1 MTPPDDEPQQPAQ
14 YDPHHPS
21 GYPGDLEAD
30 VVLRDGATA
39 HLRPIAPADA
49 DLMVAF
55 YARVSEQSKYYRFF
69 APYPQLSDRDVARF
83 TQVDYHDR
91 LALIVTVGDEMI
103 GVGRYERTGRR
114 TAEVAFLIEDAHQG
128 RGLGQLLLEHLAQA
142 ARENGIARFVA
153 EVLPDNRKMITVFT
167 EAGYKV
173 AREFEDGVIVVEFD
187 IAPTDTSFGV
197 MQAREQRSEALSIA
211 RLLTPSSVALI
222 GASRRE
228 GTIGNALLRNLRD
241 GGFPGRL
248 YAVNTDTK
256 ADEIEGVPAYPTI
269 REVEDTVDLAVV
281 AVRAEMVADVILD
294 CAAKGVRGLVVIS
307 SGFAEIGDEGR
318 KRQRYLV
325 GLARSYG
332 MRVIGP
338 NALGVIN
345 TAPGVELNATLSPV
359 MPSRGRVAFF
369 CQSGALGVPILADM
383 AGRGLG
389 LSSFVSAGN
398 RADVSG
404 NDLMQYWYS
413 DEATE
418 VVLLYLESLGNPR
431 KFSRVSRRLAG
442 RKPVVA
448 LKSGRATQGVP
459 VGQMVRRSQLPPASI
474 ESMFRQSGL
483 IRVDTTGEL
492 FDVAQLLA
500 HQPLPKGRR
509 VAIVSNSD
517 ALTLLALDTMASCGL
532 EVAGEPR
539 NLSADATAADF
550 GAALSEVFGDDRV
563 HSIVVIYTPPVQSN
577 GAEVAQV
584 LAAAAAGSKKPV
596 VSTFLASRSVP
607 AELRVPDADG
617 GAARGS
623 IPSFLNP
630 QYAVGA
636 LAKATQ
642 YAEWRRRSVSRI
654 PDLPEI
660 DTAGAEDFVA
670 EYLQRHPSGA
680 DLEDADR
687 HRLLSF
693 YGIPVL
699 PAFPVLSAD
708 EAVARAA
715 DLGYEVIL
723 KATAEQWRMRPDLA
737 DIWRHIHDEDDMR
750 AAWAEMTQMF
760 GVASDPARAQFVVQ
774 KMAPPGVPVV
784 ISALEDVSFGP
795 VVTFGLTGVA
805 TDLLGDRSYR
815 MPPLTTRDAAEMVR
829 EVRAAPLLYGYR
841 GSDPVDIPA
850 IEALLHRVSRL
861 TLDLEEVVRL
871 DLRSVL
877 AAAQGA
883 TVLDTSI
890 RIAPN
895 EKPRQDTS
903 ARRLT

>member
-1 MTPPDDEPQQPAQ
+1 MPDQ
-14 YDPHHPS
+14 YDHELPD
-21 GYPGDLEAD
+21 GYPADYEAD

-39 HLRPIAPADA
+39 HLRPITPDDD
-49 DLMVAF
+49 DLLVAF

-69 APYPQLSDRDVARF
+69 APYPELSERDVARF
-83 TQVDYHDR
+83 TQVDYRQR

-103 GVGRYERTGRR
+103 GVGRYEGTGRS

-142 ARENGIARFVA
+142 ARENGIHRFVA

-173 AREFEDGVIVVEFD
+173 AREFEDGVIMVEFD

-211 RLLTPSSVALI
+211 RLLTPGSVAVI

-281 AVRAEMVADVILD
+281 AVKAEMVADVVLD
-294 CAAKGVRGLVVIS
+294 CAAKGVRGLVVVS

-318 KRQRYLV
+318 QRQRYLV

-338 NALGVIN
+338 NALGLIN
-345 TAPGVELNATLSPV
+345 TAAGVSLNATLSPL
-359 MPSRGRVAFF
+359 MPSKGRVAFF

-383 AGRGLG
+383 VGRGLG

-459 VGQMVRRSQLPPASI
+459 VGQMIRRSQLPPATI
-474 ESMFRQSGL
+474 EAMFRQSGL
-483 IRVDTTGEL
+483 IGVDTTGEL

-517 ALTLLALDTMASCGL
+517 ALTLLALDSMASCGL

-539 NLSADATAADF
+539 NLRADATPSDF
-550 GAALSEVFGDDRV
+550 GLALSEVFSDEKV
-563 HSIVVIYTPPVQSN
+563 HSVVVIYTPPVQSS
-577 GAEVAQV
+577 GGEIAQV
-584 LAAAAAGSKKPV
+584 LAAAAADSDKPV

-607 AELRVPDADG
+607 EELRVPDEDG

-642 YAEWRRRSVSRI
+642 YAEWRRRSDSRI
-654 PDLPEI
+654 PDLPDI

-670 EYLQRHPSGA
+670 EYLQRHPSGR
-680 DLEDADR
+680 DLDEADR
-687 HRLLSF
+687 QRLLSF
-693 YGIPVL
+693 YGISVL

-715 DLGYEVIL
+715 DLGFEVIL

-750 AAWAEMTQMF
+750 AAWAEMTRTF
-760 GVASDPARAQFVVQ
+760 GVAADPGRAQFVVQ

-784 ISALEDVSFGP
+784 ISTIEDVSFGP
-795 VVTFGLTGVA
+795 VVTFGLSGVA

-829 EVRAAPLLYGYR
+829 EVKAAPLLYGYR
-841 GSDPVDIPA
+841 GSDPVDISA
-850 IEALLHRVSRL
+850 IEDLLHRVSRL

-877 AAAQGA
+877 VSAKGT
-883 TVLDTSI
+883 TVLDTRV

-895 EKPRQDTS
+895 EKPRQDTP

>member
-1 MTPPDDEPQQPAQ
+1 M
-14 YDPHHPS
+14 
-21 GYPGDLEAD
+21 
-30 VVLRDGATA
+30 
-39 HLRPIAPADA
+39 
-49 DLMVAF
+49 
-55 YARVSEQSKYYRFF
+55 
-69 APYPQLSDRDVARF
+69 
-83 TQVDYHDR
+83 
-91 LALIVTVGDEMI
+91 
-103 GVGRYERTGRR
+103 
-114 TAEVAFLIEDAHQG
+114 
-128 RGLGQLLLEHLAQA
+128 
-142 ARENGIARFVA
+142 
-153 EVLPDNRKMITVFT
+153 
-167 EAGYKV
+167 
-173 AREFEDGVIVVEFD
+173 
-187 IAPTDTSFGV
+187 
-197 MQAREQRSEALSIA
+197 
-211 RLLTPSSVALI
+211 
-222 GASRRE
+222 
-228 GTIGNALLRNLRD
+228 
-241 GGFPGRL
+241 
-248 YAVNTDTK
+248 
-256 ADEIEGVPAYPTI
+256 
-269 REVEDTVDLAVV
+269 
-281 AVRAEMVADVILD
+281 
-294 CAAKGVRGLVVIS
+294 
-307 SGFAEIGDEGR
+307 
-318 KRQRYLV
+318 
-325 GLARSYG
+325 
-332 MRVIGP
+332 
-338 NALGVIN
+338 
-345 TAPGVELNATLSPV
+345 
-359 MPSRGRVAFF
+359 
-369 CQSGALGVPILADM
+369 
-383 AGRGLG
+383 
-389 LSSFVSAGN
+389 
-398 RADVSG
+398 
-404 NDLMQYWYS
+404 
-413 DEATE
+413 
-418 VVLLYLESLGNPR
+418 
-431 KFSRVSRRLAG
+431 
-442 RKPVVA
+442 VA
-448 LKSGRATQGVP
+448 LKSGRTTQGVP

-517 ALTLLALDTMASCGL
+517 ALTLLALDTMAGCGL

-550 GAALSEVFGDDRV
+550 GAALSEVFADDRV

-642 YAEWRRRSVSRI
+642 YAEWRRRSDSRI
-654 PDLPEI
+654 PDLPDI

-687 HRLLSF
+687 QRLLSF

-750 AAWAEMTQMF
+750 AAWAEMTQTF

-795 VVTFGLTGVA
+795 VVTFGLSGVA

-850 IEALLHRVSRL
+850 IEDLLHRVSRL

-877 AAAQGA
+877 VAAQGA

-895 EKPRQDTS
+895 EKPRQDTP

>member
-1 MTPPDDEPQQPAQ
+1 M
-14 YDPHHPS
+14 
-21 GYPGDLEAD
+21 
-30 VVLRDGATA
+30 
-39 HLRPIAPADA
+39 
-49 DLMVAF
+49 
-55 YARVSEQSKYYRFF
+55 
-69 APYPQLSDRDVARF
+69 
-83 TQVDYHDR
+83 
-91 LALIVTVGDEMI
+91 
-103 GVGRYERTGRR
+103 
-114 TAEVAFLIEDAHQG
+114 
-128 RGLGQLLLEHLAQA
+128 
-142 ARENGIARFVA
+142 
-153 EVLPDNRKMITVFT
+153 
-167 EAGYKV
+167 
-173 AREFEDGVIVVEFD
+173 
-187 IAPTDTSFGV
+187 
-197 MQAREQRSEALSIA
+197 
-211 RLLTPSSVALI
+211 
-222 GASRRE
+222 
-228 GTIGNALLRNLRD
+228 
-241 GGFPGRL
+241 
-248 YAVNTDTK
+248 
-256 ADEIEGVPAYPTI
+256 
-269 REVEDTVDLAVV
+269 
-281 AVRAEMVADVILD
+281 
-294 CAAKGVRGLVVIS
+294 
-307 SGFAEIGDEGR
+307 
-318 KRQRYLV
+318 
-325 GLARSYG
+325 
-332 MRVIGP
+332 
-338 NALGVIN
+338 
-345 TAPGVELNATLSPV
+345 
-359 MPSRGRVAFF
+359 
-369 CQSGALGVPILADM
+369 PILADM

-550 GAALSEVFGDDRV
+550 GAALSEVFADDRV

-642 YAEWRRRSVSRI
+642 YAEWRRRSDSRI

-750 AAWAEMTQMF
+750 AAWAEMTQTF

-795 VVTFGLTGVA
+795 VVTFGLSGVA

-841 GSDPVDIPA
+841 GSDPWTSP
-850 IEALLHRVSRL
+850 RSR
-861 TLDLEEVVRL
+861 TCCTA
-871 DLRSVL
+871 SP
-877 AAAQGA
+877 G
-883 TVLDTSI
+883 
-890 RIAPN
+890 
-895 EKPRQDTS
+895 
-903 ARRLT
+903 

>member
-1 MTPPDDEPQQPAQ
+1 MTQQPAQ
-14 YDPHHPS
+14 YGPHHPA
-21 GYPGDLEAD
+21 GYPAELEAD

-39 HLRPIAPADA
+39 HLRPITPADA
-49 DLMVAF
+49 DLLVAF

-91 LALIVTVGDEMI
+91 SALIVTVGSEMI
-103 GVGRYERTGRR
+103 GVGRYERTGQR

-173 AREFEDGVIVVEFD
+173 MREFEDGVIMVEFD

-211 RLLTPSSVALI
+211 RLLAPSSVAVI

-241 GGFPGRL
+241 GGFTGRL
-248 YAVNTDTK
+248 YAVNTDTE

-269 REVEDTVDLAVV
+269 RDVDDTVDLAVV
-281 AVRAEMVADVILD
+281 AVRADMVADVVVD
-294 CAAKGVRGLVVIS
+294 CAAKGVRGLVVVS

-318 KRQRYLV
+318 KRQRYLA

-338 NALGVIN
+338 NALGLIN
-345 TAPGVELNATLSPV
+345 TAAGVSLNATLSPV

-383 AGRGLG
+383 VGRGLG
-389 LSSFVSAGN
+389 LSTFVSAGN

-404 NDLMQYWYS
+404 NDLMQFWYS
-413 DEATE
+413 DESTE

-459 VGQMVRRSQLPPASI
+459 LGQMVRRSQLPAATV

-483 IRVDTTGEL
+483 IGVDTTGEL

-517 ALTLLALDTMASCGL
+517 ALTLLALDTMAGCGL
-532 EVAGEPR
+532 DVAGEPR
-539 NLSADATAADF
+539 NLSPDATAEDF
-550 GAALSEVFGDDRV
+550 GAALSEVFADEKVDSV
-563 HSIVVIYTPPVQSN
+563 VVIYTPPVQAN

-584 LAAAAAGSKKPV
+584 VAAAAAGSDKPV

-607 AELRVPDADG
+607 EALRVPDADG

-642 YAEWRRRSVSRI
+642 YGEWRRRSDSRI
-654 PDLPEI
+654 PDLPDV
-660 DTAGAEDFVA
+660 DTRAAEDFVA

-680 DLEDADR
+680 ELNEADR
-687 HRLLSF
+687 QMLLSF
-693 YGIPVL
+693 YGISVL

-708 EAVARAA
+708 EAVQRAE
-715 DLGYEVIL
+715 DLGFEVIL

-750 AAWAEMTQMF
+750 GAWAEMTQTF
-760 GVASDPARAQFVVQ
+760 GVASDPGRAQFVVQ

-784 ISALEDVSFGP
+784 VSAMEDVSFGP
-795 VVTFGLTGVA
+795 VVTFGLSGVA

-841 GSDPVDIPA
+841 GTDPVDISA
-850 IEALLHRVSRL
+850 IENLLHRVSRL
-861 TLDLEEVVRL
+861 TLDLEEVVKL

-877 AAAQGA
+877 VGAEGA
-883 TVLDTSI
+883 TVLDTAI

-895 EKPRQDTS
+895 EKPRQDTP

>member
-1 MTPPDDEPQQPAQ
+1 MTPPDQ
-14 YDPHHPS
+14 YDHVLPD
-21 GYPGDLEAD
+21 GYPAEYEAD

-39 HLRPIAPADA
+39 HLRPITPADA
-49 DLMVAF
+49 GLLVAF
-55 YARVSEQSKYYRFF
+55 YARVSETSKYYRFF
-69 APYPQLSDRDVARF
+69 APYPELSERDVARF

-114 TAEVAFLIEDAHQG
+114 SAEVAFLIEDAHQG
-128 RGLGQLLLEHLAQA
+128 RGLGQLFLEHLAQA
-142 ARENGIARFVA
+142 ARENGIHRFVA

-173 AREFEDGVIVVEFD
+173 AREFEDGVIMVEFD

-211 RLLTPSSVALI
+211 RLLTPSAVAVI

-256 ADEIEGVPAYPTI
+256 AIPGTEIEGVPAYPTI
-269 REVEDTVDLAVV
+269 REVEGTVDLAVV
-281 AVRAEMVADVILD
+281 AVKAEMVADVVLD
-294 CAAKGVRGLVVIS
+294 CAAKGVRGLVVVS

-338 NALGVIN
+338 NALGLIN
-345 TAPGVELNATLSPV
+345 TAAGVSLNATLSPL
-359 MPSRGRVAFF
+359 MPSKGRVAFF

-383 AGRGLG
+383 VGRGLG

-459 VGQMVRRSQLPPASI
+459 VGQMIRRSQLPPATI
-474 ESMFRQSGL
+474 EAMFRQSGL
-483 IRVDTTGEL
+483 IGVDTTGEL

-539 NLSADATAADF
+539 NLSPDATPSDF
-550 GAALSEVFGDDRV
+550 GLALSEVFSDDKV
-563 HSIVVIYTPPVQSN
+563 HSVVVIYTPPVQAN
-577 GAEVAQV
+577 GGEIAQV
-584 LAAAAAGSKKPV
+584 LAAAAADSDKPV

-607 AELRVPDADG
+607 EELRVPDEDG

-642 YAEWRRRSVSRI
+642 YAEWRRRSDSRI
-654 PDLPEI
+654 PDLPDV
-660 DTAGAEDFVA
+660 DTAGGEDFVA
-670 EYLQRHPSGA
+670 EFLQRHPGGA
-680 DLEDADR
+680 DLNEADR
-687 HRLLSF
+687 QRLLSF
-693 YGIPVL
+693 YGISVL

-715 DLGYEVIL
+715 DLGFEVIL

-750 AAWAEMTQMF
+750 AAWAEMTRTF
-760 GVASDPARAQFVVQ
+760 GVAADPGRAQFVVQ

-784 ISALEDVSFGP
+784 ISTIEDVSFGP
-795 VVTFGLTGVA
+795 VVTFGLSGVA

-829 EVRAAPLLYGYR
+829 EVKAAPLLYGYR

-850 IEALLHRVSRL
+850 IEDLLHRVSRL

-877 AAAQGA
+877 VAAQGT
-883 TVLDTSI
+883 TVLDTRV

-895 EKPRQDTS
+895 EKPRQDTP